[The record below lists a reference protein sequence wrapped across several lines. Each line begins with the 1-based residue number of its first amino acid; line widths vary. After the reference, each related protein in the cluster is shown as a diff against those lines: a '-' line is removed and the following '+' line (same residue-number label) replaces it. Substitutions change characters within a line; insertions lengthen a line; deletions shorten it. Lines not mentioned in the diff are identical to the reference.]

1 MYIYLPFRSSRCY
14 HFLGT
19 DVNDELN
26 QFRSEKKIGR
36 GESVN
41 NIQKKKKKGLVL
53 FYLRVSTSI
62 K

>member
-1 MYIYLPFRSSRCY
+1 MSICLPFRSSRCY

-26 QFRSEKKIGR
+26 QFRSEKKSE
-36 GESVN
+36 GEREL
-41 NIQKKKKKGLVL
+41 IIYKKKKGLVL